1 MFKNIVLSLLLCLL
15 GSNITQAADD
25 PRNIAG
31 YGNTAWGMT
40 PDQVLNAE
48 APRAERLEK
57 PLKFKTG
64 LGIII
69 IKKVQLGGA
78 KFSAVF
84 IFTI

>member
-1 MFKNIVLSLLLCLL
+1 MFKNIVIALLLCLF

-25 PRNIAG
+25 PKNIAG

-57 PLKFKTG
+57 PVKFKTG
-64 LGIII
+64 LGDYNNQRSSDRSCKI
-69 IKKVQLGGA
+69 QCNFHL
-78 KFSAVF
+78 
-84 IFTI
+84 